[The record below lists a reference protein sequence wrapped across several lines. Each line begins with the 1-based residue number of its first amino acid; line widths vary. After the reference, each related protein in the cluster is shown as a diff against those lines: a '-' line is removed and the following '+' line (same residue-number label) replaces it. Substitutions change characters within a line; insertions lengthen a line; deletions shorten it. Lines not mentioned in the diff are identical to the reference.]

1 MAITT
6 SQIPALL
13 LPGVRKIKGLYPDI
27 NKQWPR
33 YYAKGS
39 SHMEAEKTV
48 HVRYL
53 PLPQLK
59 TTGAPT
65 QFDQLAGQRF
75 AYNHIHVAWGLG
87 YSFSREALKD
97 NLYKSA
103 FNAANLGLRRVF
115 NQMEEIVG
123 ASVLNLGNQLNPQIG
138 GDNLPLFSTQHPV
151 DGYLVPNTPVVQVG
165 LNENSLM
172 LANNMVRRFRDYA
185 GILTQNQGKKLIVPV
200 ELRHTAKRLVETET
214 RPGTGDRDIWSV
226 KENDDLRDGYLT
238 LDFLTSPY
246 NWFVLSDLGGLIYLD
261 REPFESSMQTDF
273 TTDNL
278 MVKAYQRFY
287 MGYDDWRLGVG
298 FFPSN

>member
-13 LPGVRKIKGLYPDI
+13 LPGVRKVKGLYNEMPV
-27 NKQWPR
+27 QWSQV
-33 YYAKGS
+33 YAKGV

-65 QFDQLAGQRF
+65 QMDQLAGQRF

-261 REPFESSMQTDF
+261 REPFETSMQTDF
-273 TTDNL
+273 VTDNL
-278 MVKAYQRFY
+278 LIKSYQRFY
-287 MGYDDWRLGVG
+287 MGEDDFRLGVG
-298 FFPSN
+298 FYPSN